1 MARKENTNN
10 AGVIDDALATDVG
23 SGGKLPVH
31 GVVIDSL
38 GHSFATHLLPMHVR
52 NVLFRLLDKGATHPL
67 PLYDDNNRYDATTRQ
82 WEYAPSA
89 ASALAV
95 TTSDAEHWKSG
106 DSARMA
112 MSKFALYADRPLNE
126 TASSRANFWS
136 LHPNAAELDA
146 AMLLEPQKLI
156 FDAASQLFMESA
168 SFHFGYL
175 ADIDAEYH
183 RMRDV
188 GPLGRYN
195 DASVKPAWHN
205 LYHYWRDIVERDYLD
220 TGAVVLPAGLRGGNW
235 TIKDVLEELYRK
247 ASPDGS
253 TLHTDMVLTSEGAT
267 RGVTGATLGLVS
279 GEEYLD
285 SDGNSRFY
293 HPFMPIARAD
303 VVSSLDVS
311 YPSTQLRAQ
320 AGGIL
325 FKTVNS
331 GDIPTI
337 GSASPTVAGSV
348 SPTTEGA
355 FRLDR
360 SQWFAE
366 HAGIPTKVAFGAD
379 TAQRPNGDLFHALA
393 ADGKILP
400 ATVYTEAE
408 LIADQMTP
416 WIGIAGSDF
425 TAFSI
430 IPVNGH
436 TGQQRGFTMRFDLLV
451 DAMKRLGRM
460 GEPEVVEHLLPKF
473 GVIQDASVLGT
484 RSTGLSVKRYTDLY
498 NLHEAR
504 FAYNENPNRKF
515 TAAHVGPSSMILPSS
530 GPDAVSIGENVI
542 STRKKLVTG
551 KTMDVSARER
561 YWTPPVLTAGQVP
574 GIMAAFF
581 PGVSVKDT
589 SIGEI
594 EFLGETG
601 IATFAKM
608 DRGLIARGLGSVPSM
623 LTKVEKPVFMPA
635 GKATP
640 ESVYASGVGIGAVQL
655 IDEVLR
661 NALTSPLRFANGYG
675 GFTDFVAGY
684 DSTQVLGSRY
694 ILSLVKE
701 LALPSAPLIPTR
713 GSFANGLRTYA
724 EVEEALL
731 SVVGDSDLN
740 QQVTQLL
747 NFYEDS
753 DHSSPTSA
761 AGKGWAS
768 PVVVNAE
775 ALDQSIETQDGNAHV
790 FSAYGGASLASGTEE
805 LSSLSHIQQWG
816 YLSLDANTMT
826 VAASNLPPQVDYQL
840 AIIPAN
846 VTVGSHSRPYET
858 ELSTYLQSAF
868 NPLPAGTGII
878 APAYPSLTS
887 AFGVAGLPVI
897 DHNEVCWPG
906 GAHAVS
912 FTSTAT
918 SHSMNWCV
926 PTVSPSDLV
935 KSVIQDAY
943 NNGVTV
949 DVNAD
954 GTITAAIEMELY
966 AMDTSALKAKLAT
979 YTMFCQL
986 KLKDAPSVHF
996 LRNGKTVDPHDVL
1009 LKTDVNAEF
1018 TPVSGSPMTVSLDQR
1033 SLSYSAFAWMS
1044 STALSPAVDVGIN
1057 GDQFMAQLTGCDV
1070 AGDEN
1075 QANQLGLINPSLW
1088 APGNAN
1094 TVRPPVVPGTETMH
1108 TRVSL
1113 WTDSRQI
1120 HTLGG
1125 QLTPPEIDTEVVT
1138 DPTLWETVSQ
1148 GSLPLVAGVQG
1159 IYGNFVATAATSWD
1173 KPMATRCLVDMVNT
1187 QPLRDSFAMEG
1198 FSFAESSGV
1207 TFDGMASMSFS
1218 HSYAP
1223 TGQLRALGSR
1233 ANTNVPQVLMP
1244 DDPEHKMLFRP
1255 WRTVVDASVAKEQRL
1270 TFLNTK
1276 EEVQFTNGPL
1286 AIATIGETKAFRLE
1300 DLINAGEQDQF
1311 LLEPAS
1317 SKTRMTDPSYRSILT
1332 FGRIALTDPTTGR
1345 HVLPDIAQ
1353 SLNQMSFVKANRYAS
1368 STGGSDGGSL
1378 VYDRAYLRDLQSGR
1392 QAQRTSR

>member
-23 SGGKLPVH
+23 SGGKLPTH
-31 GVVIDSL
+31 GVVIDSV
-38 GHSFATHLLPMHVR
+38 GYGFATHLLPKHVR
-52 NVLFRLLDKGATHPL
+52 NVLFRLLDTNAARPL
-67 PLYDDNNRYDATTRQ
+67 PLYDDDNYYDANTRQ
-82 WEYAPSA
+82 WKYAPSA
-89 ASALAV
+89 SSALVV

-112 MSKFALYADRPLNE
+112 KSKFALYADRPLNE
-126 TASSRANFWS
+126 TATSRANFWS

-188 GPLGRYN
+188 GPLGRFN
-195 DASVKPAWHN
+195 DAAEKPAWHN

-235 TIKDVLEELYRK
+235 TIKDVLDELYRK

-253 TLHTDMVLTSEGAT
+253 TLHTDMVLTAEGAT
-267 RGVTGATLGLVS
+267 RGVTGATFGLVS

-293 HPFMPIARAD
+293 HPFMPITRAD
-303 VVSSLDVS
+303 ESSSVDIAF
-311 YPSTQLRAQ
+311 PSTSLRAQ
-320 AGGIL
+320 ADGVL
-325 FKTVNS
+325 VKTVNA
-331 GDIPTI
+331 GDV
-337 GSASPTVAGSV
+337 PTVGDLTPTLLGSPA
-348 SPTTEGA
+348 STEGK

-360 SQWFAE
+360 SRWFSNHAE
-366 HAGIPTKVAFGAD
+366 IPTKVSFGNNND
-379 TAQRPNGDLFHALA
+379 VTPNGDLFHARTEA
-393 ADGKILP
+393 GEMVP
-400 ATVYTEAE
+400 ATVYTEVE
-408 LIADQMTP
+408 LTNLAGVA
-416 WIGIAGSDF
+416 WEGIAAIDYTS
-425 TAFSI
+425 FSI
-430 IPVNGH
+430 IPVNATMGE
-436 TGQQRGFTMRFDLLV
+436 QRGYTMRFDLLV
-451 DAMKRLGRM
+451 EAMKRLGRM

-484 RSTGLSVKRYTDLY
+484 RSTGLSVKRYIDLY

-504 FAYNENPNRKF
+504 FAYNENPNRKY
-515 TAAHVGPSSMILPSS
+515 TAAHVGPSSMVLPSS
-530 GPDAVSIGENVI
+530 GPDKVTIGDTLI
-542 STRKKLVTG
+542 STKKTLVTG
-551 KTMDVSARER
+551 KTRDVSARER
-561 YWTPPVLTAGQVP
+561 YWTPPVLTQAQIP

-589 SIGEI
+589 AIGEI
-594 EFLGETG
+594 EFLGDKG
-601 IATFAKM
+601 IATFSKM

-640 ESVYASGVGIGAVQL
+640 ESVYASGVGLGAVQL

-661 NALTSPLRFANGYG
+661 NALTSPLRFANGFG
-675 GFTDFVAGY
+675 GFIDFKATY

-694 ILSLVKE
+694 KLSLVKE
-701 LALPSAPLIPTR
+701 VALPSAPMLATE
-713 GSFANGLRTYA
+713 GSFANGMRTYA

-731 SVVGDSDLN
+731 AVVGDSDLK
-740 QQVTQLL
+740 QQTTQLL
-747 NFYEDS
+747 NFFEDS
-753 DHSSPTSA
+753 DHGKKTSPS
-761 AGKGWAS
+761 GKGWAS

-775 ALDQSIETQDGNAHV
+775 AIDQSIDAQDGNAHV
-790 FSAYGGASLASGTEE
+790 YSAYGGAALASGTEE
-805 LSSLSHIQQWG
+805 ISALTHVQQWG
-816 YLSLDANTMT
+816 YLQLDANTLS
-826 VAASNLPPQVDYQL
+826 AASANLPPQVDYQL

-846 VTVGSHSRPYET
+846 ITVGSHSRPYET
-858 ELSTYLQSAF
+858 ELNTYLGSQF
-868 NPLPAGTGII
+868 NPLSAGSGII
-878 APAYPSLTS
+878 GEAYPSNINQ
-887 AFGVAGLPVI
+887 FGVAALPII
-897 DHNEVCWPG
+897 DHNNVVWPG
-906 GAHAVS
+906 ATHAVS
-912 FTSTAT
+912 FVDTGF
-918 SHSMNWCV
+918 SMNWCV
-926 PTVSPSDLV
+926 PVVSPSDLV
-935 KSVIQDAY
+935 KSVIQDGY
-943 NNGVTV
+943 NNGVEMV
-949 DVNAD
+949 IDAD
-954 GTITAAIEMELY
+954 GFIQATISMELY
-966 AMDTSALKAKLAT
+966 AMNSNSLQAKLAT
-979 YTMFCQL
+979 YDMVCRLQL
-986 KLKDAPSVHF
+986 KDSTSIGFGAEA
-996 LRNGKTVDPHDVL
+996 VDPHDVL
-1009 LKTDVNAEF
+1009 LKTDVSSEF
-1018 TPVSGSPMTVSLDQR
+1018 TPFSGNKITVALDQQ
-1033 SLSYSAFAWMS
+1033 SLSYSAFSWVT
-1044 STALSPAVDVGIN
+1044 STALAPAVELGPSADGFMGQVCG
-1057 GDQFMAQLTGCDV
+1057 GDIL
-1070 AGDEN
+1070 GDES
-1075 QANQLGLINPSLW
+1075 QEGLLGLVNPSLW
-1088 APGNAN
+1088 AAGNAN
-1094 TVRPPVVPGTETMH
+1094 TIRPPVTPNSEIMH

-1113 WTDSRQI
+1113 WTDSRRI

-1125 QLTPPEIDTEVVT
+1125 QLTPPEIDTEVVM
-1138 DPTLWETVSQ
+1138 DSNLWSDIVHH
-1148 GSLPLVAGVQG
+1148 SLPLVAAAQPIHGDTVG
-1159 IYGNFVATAATSWD
+1159 LAATSWD
-1173 KPMATRCLVDMVNT
+1173 KPMVTRALVDMVNNI
-1187 QPLRDSFAMEG
+1187 PLSNRFSMEG
-1198 FSFAESSGV
+1198 FRFEESSGV
-1207 TFDGMASMSFS
+1207 TFDGMASISFS
-1218 HSYAP
+1218 HSYAAIG
-1223 TGQLRALGSR
+1223 TLRQLGTR

-1286 AIATIGETKAFRLE
+1286 AIATIGEIKAFRLE

-1353 SLNQMSFVKANRYAS
+1353 SLNQMSFVKANSYAS
-1368 STGGSDGGSL
+1368 STGGSAGGTL